1 MNARLF
7 AMDTSFHTSLGCYD
21 FDARCEITAELGYDG
36 TYLTYSLRDAVR
48 QDLEKLTTVRSRF
61 GIEVA
66 GLWLA
71 VDLSRDAN
79 PRESVAVAED
89 VLNRIEGATRIELC
103 LRYRDGSVA
112 VSDPA
117 GDDHAARVLDG
128 LLGVAEKR
136 GLDLLLYPHCNDWLE
151 KFADALRLCG
161 KVDHPRLGCVFCG
174 FHWYFRDEVDLRRL
188 HDQLQQA
195 GPRLRSVNLNGSSK
209 PGGPGSRP
217 TIEPLDRG
225 DLDNFALL
233 TLLHDAGYAGY
244 AGYAGWIGV
253 QGYSVGGDVYAHLR
267 RSHDALRDMLDRVGR
282 QPAWGRMRPP
292 G

>member
-7 AMDTSFHTSLGCYD
+7 AMDTNFHTPMRRYG

-36 TYLTYSLRDAVR
+36 TYLTYSPRDVVR
-48 QDLEKLTTVRSRF
+48 RDMERLGEVRPRF

-71 VDLSRDAN
+71 VDLSRDAAPN
-79 PRESVAVAED
+79 ESLAVAEE
-89 VLNRIEGATRIELC
+89 VLGRVEGTTRIELC
-103 LRYRDGSVA
+103 LRYRDGSAA

-117 GDDHAARVLDG
+117 GDDQAARGLDS
-128 LLGVAEKR
+128 LLRIAERR

-151 KFADALRLCG
+151 KFGDALRLCG

-174 FHWYFRDEVDLRRL
+174 FHWYFKDEVSLQRLRG
-188 HDQLQQA
+188 QLQQA

-209 PGGPGSRP
+209 PGGAGSRP

-225 DLDNFALL
+225 DLDNFVLL
-233 TLLHDAGYAGY
+233 TLLHDVGYE
-244 AGYAGWIGV
+244 GWIGV
-253 QGYSVGGDVYAHLR
+253 QGYSVGGDVYANLR
-267 RSHDALRDMLDRVGR
+267 RSRDALRDMLDRVR
-282 QPAWGRMRPP
+282 RHPDWGRLH
-292 G
+292 